1 MRVLVISDTHKKHEN
16 LKVILERVSPVDLV
30 IHLGDAEGYED
41 YIGELC
47 GCPLEIVAGNNDFF
61 SSLPREKEIMAGNY
75 RVFMTHGH
83 YYYVGSGIEDLKR
96 EALARGADVAMFG
109 HTAFGAGEYCGSVV
123 QRISGKGG
131 NQRRK
136 RIQDCRHTG
145 CVRNNSFRSEKK

>member
-16 LKVILERVSPVDLV
+16 LKVVLERVSPVDLV

-96 EALARGADVAMFG
+96 EALARGGCRNVRAYTYSADRIRGRNRCHEPWKYFLSATGGKTPFVYPDG
-109 HTAFGAGEYCGSVV
+109 H
-123 QRISGKGG
+123 
-131 NQRRK
+131 
-136 RIQDCRHTG
+136 
-145 CVRNNSFRSEKK
+145 

>member
-16 LKVILERVSPVDLV
+16 LKVVLERVSPVDLV

-61 SSLPREKEIMAGNY
+61 SSLPREKEIMVGNY

-83 YYYVGSGIEDLKR
+83 YTMSDQG
-96 EALARGADVAMFG
+96 
-109 HTAFGAGEYCGSVV
+109 
-123 QRISGKGG
+123 
-131 NQRRK
+131 
-136 RIQDCRHTG
+136 
-145 CVRNNSFRSEKK
+145 

>member
-1 MRVLVISDTHKKHEN
+1 M
-16 LKVILERVSPVDLV
+16 DLV

-96 EALARGADVAMFG
+96 EGFSAGRGCRNVRAYTYSADRIRGRNRCHESWKYFLSATGGKNAL
-109 HTAFGAGEYCGSVV
+109 
-123 QRISGKGG
+123 RIS
-131 NQRRK
+131 
-136 RIQDCRHTG
+136 
-145 CVRNNSFRSEKK
+145 

>member
-1 MRVLVISDTHKKHEN
+1 MKTIF
-16 LKVILERVSPVDLV
+16 
-30 IHLGDAEGYED
+30 
-41 YIGELC
+41 GELC

-109 HTAFGAGEYCGSVV
+109 HTRTSADRIRGRNRCHESWKYFLSATGGKTPSVYPD
-123 QRISGKGG
+123 G
-131 NQRRK
+131 
-136 RIQDCRHTG
+136 H
-145 CVRNNSFRSEKK
+145 